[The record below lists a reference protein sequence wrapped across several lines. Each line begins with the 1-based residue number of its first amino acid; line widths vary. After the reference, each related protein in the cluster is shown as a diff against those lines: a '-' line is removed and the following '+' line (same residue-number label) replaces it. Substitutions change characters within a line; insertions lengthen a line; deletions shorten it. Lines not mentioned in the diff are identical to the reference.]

1 MGFDG
6 NAQNQR
12 LHRLADCTSATLL
25 TTCCAVQTIDPD
37 DANGE
42 DDEDDDAQYYA
53 VGDKTL
59 RISTAHTE
67 EKNNALNMLACY
79 AEHLQAR
86 TMPVDCVVLERFV
99 KRCPQHVC
107 PPHRSTWQ
115 ACCCFDVGLQ
125 GVADAYFGG
134 CLQMC
139 AAPGDLVV
147 TRIAHSL

>member
-1 MGFDG
+1 M
-6 NAQNQR
+6 
-12 LHRLADCTSATLL
+12 
-25 TTCCAVQTIDPD
+25 QTIDPD

-86 TMPVDCVVLERFV
+86 TMPVDCVVLERSV
-99 KRCPQHVC
+99 KRCYQHVC
-107 PPHRSTWQ
+107 PLQQSTCKRAVVSMWVYK
-115 ACCCFDVGLQ
+115 A
-125 GVADAYFGG
+125 
-134 CLQMC
+134 LQMPTLEDAC
-139 AAPGDLVV
+139 RFARPLVV
-147 TRIAHSL
+147 L